1 MSFESRRAKALE
13 LLKATGMWSS
23 NYEPPMWRALLKLGV
38 KIPPP
43 HFVPFWKTTLFGSL
57 WFGGAWGVVMWLAV
71 WSRQGVALGA
81 ALGIAAFAGI
91 FFGLFLSLY
100 YAYGRRK
107 YRLPEWSSLD

>member
-13 LLKATGMWSS
+13 ILKATSMWSS
-23 NYEPPMWRALLKLGV
+23 NYEPPLWRALLKLGL

-43 HFVPFWKTTLFGSL
+43 HFVPFWKTMLFAAV
-57 WFGGAWGVVMWLAV
+57 WFGLAWGVVMWLAV

-81 ALGIAAFAGI
+81 AVCIAAFAGI